1 MCKSDTEPQCA
12 VSLVKDSVCSVPLTD
27 VRLPAD
33 AAVMLIKKRRRRI
46 IRESKAGGVKDTT
59 SRLQDERE
67 AAEEGARQ
75 SEEAKGVSNV
85 QSRRSSCSTVGGS

>member
-33 AAVMLIKKRRRRI
+33 AAVMLIKKRRRKI
-46 IRESKAGGVKDTT
+46 IRESKAGGAKDT
-59 SRLQDERE
+59 SRLQDEGE
-67 AAEEGARQ
+67 AAEEGTRQ
-75 SEEAKGVSNV
+75 NDDAKGLSAH
-85 QSRRSSCSTVGGS
+85 QCRCSSRSTVSGS

>member
-33 AAVMLIKKRRRRI
+33 AAVMLSKKKRRRKI
-46 IRESKAGGVKDTT
+46 IRESKAEGVKKDTS

-75 SEEAKGVSNV
+75 SEEAKGLSHVQWRCSSN
-85 QSRRSSCSTVGGS
+85 S